1 MFSHF
6 SPFPLAWPTEH
17 LGEYTPHPDKA
28 DHLIHADGKEMHKDD
43 IESHKKNISK
53 VQDNIAAKKKGGSI
67 SQNGGRI
74 RRILKSR
81 RDFYDTNKTRSIKG
95 KISHNTSV
103 KR

>member
-1 MFSHF
+1 M
-6 SPFPLAWPTEH
+6 EH
-17 LGEYTPHPDKA
+17 LIFYEF
-28 DHLIHADGKEMHKDD
+28 LADGKEMHKDD

-53 VQDNIAAKKKGGSI
+53 VQDNIKKHADKKKGGSI